1 MQIRIDKVL
10 SQLQIAT
17 RSESKKMFAAGRV
30 QINDEIVKNGAVR
43 FDPERDRLFVDGNPV
58 DYEEYQYWMLNKPA
72 GCVTATEDRR
82 DRTVMDYLPPDRHR
96 NLSPVGRLDK
106 DTEGLLLITDDGAL
120 NHALLAPGK
129 HVEKEYFAGDS
140 IITMFSLDKEP
151 GISYRDKSR
160 MVGLLMDTGADVVFL
175 FDSPS
180 FSGTGTVEG
189 QVSGTVP
196 FSVQLYVY
204 DSMDSR
210 DTVLQY
216 SGSSMA
222 DLADMENT
230 AKSVGNASGGKFTPR
245 WRAEEIPFFLY
256 DSQKWYE
263 TYFHVQDYE
272 WQKAM
277 DIWMD
282 MLGTGDLEKKAC
294 IEYNIATACYLLGQY
309 DLALEWVE
317 MSATHFHLPYTAS
330 LKSMIEAK
338 LGR

>member
-1 MQIRIDKVL
+1 MGTGIGNRG
-10 SQLQIAT
+10 A
-17 RSESKKMFAAGRV
+17 FAAV
-30 QINDEIVKNGAVR
+30 PAVLAAA
-43 FDPERDRLFVDGNPV
+43 FCLFTSCGPSAYLLDIETRQPSAAGVDLVGKTISV
-58 DYEEYQYWMLNKPA
+58 
-72 GCVTATEDRR
+72 V
-82 DRTVMDYLPPDRHR
+82 YL
-96 NLSPVGRLDK
+96 
-106 DTEGLLLITDDGAL
+106 DDGTAEDSL
-120 NHALLAPGK
+120 FAANMSSSFVSRL
-129 HVEKEYFAGDS
+129 EKEYFAGDS

-180 FSGTGTVEG
+180 FSGTGAAEG